1 VGCVEHDEENVVVDF
16 IYTEPIDL
24 ADKLTSNK
32 ILIFKLTH
40 FLNPV

>member
-1 VGCVEHDEENVVVDF
+1 MGCVKHDEENIVVDF
-16 IYTEPIDL
+16 YTEPIDL

-32 ILIFKLTH
+32 ILIFKITH